1 MVFKS
6 VNEVIGWC
14 NLVIPTIFD
23 DSLSYL
29 EMVLKLR
36 KVVNELV
43 AATNQL
49 SETAILHKE
58 QIDCIENQI
67 KKLEK
72 KISDFEN
79 GYTIKDGTIE
89 LRMFAK
95 DTIEQLQIWAEE
107 ALSNAAK
114 FVTFG
119 LTDDGYFC
127 AYIPESWKDVE
138 FDTSENGE
146 LILRL

>member
-49 SETAILHKE
+49 GETSILQQE
-58 QIDCIENQI
+58 QIDYI
-67 KKLEK
+67 KKQIEILEK
-72 KISDFEN
+72 RLDDFEK

-89 LRMFAK
+89 IRMFAK
-95 DTIEQLQIWAEE
+95 DTLEQLQAWVEE
-107 ALSNAAK
+107 SFNRVAK